1 MIITD
6 VKAREKCG
14 NLLVGI
20 VVGGWRRERVCCACS
35 RLPKPFQAMQPCSH
49 AAMQPCSL
57 EPLPASRLTTLKD

>member
-20 VVGGWRRERVCCACS
+20 VVGGWRRERVFCACS
-35 RLPKPFQAMQPCSH
+35 RLPKPFQAMQS
-49 AAMQPCSL
+49 CSL